1 MLLAHWLYLI
11 SGGLDLIE
19 GAQPAPRDIREDG
32 ALPGYRHAKKLAKR
46 TRSYRESDSAPP
58 RSAMAL
64 NERPRLRPSPTP
76 PSSTWSEQGGAS
88 TQLHSALRRLHPQK
102 DDASPAREKH
112 AGPPSL
118 AQRCAPLPNPA
129 PMPVPTSAPAPS
141 ALARFSASG
150 TSAAP
155 RALPSEGA
163 AASSAGRLSRGQ
175 SIEGAELAAMCMSS
189 ESFKKRRPSNEEVF
203 NRMLLRNDP
212 TLAA

>member
-19 GAQPAPRDIREDG
+19 GAQPAPRNIREDGALPGYRHAKKLAKRTRSYRESHSAKQPAPRDIREDG

-46 TRSYRESDSAPP
+46 TRSYRES
-58 RSAMAL
+58 
-64 NERPRLRPSPTP
+64 
-76 PSSTWSEQGGAS
+76 
-88 TQLHSALRRLHPQK
+88 HSA
-102 DDASPAREKH
+102 
-112 AGPPSL
+112 
-118 AQRCAPLPNPA
+118 NPA
-129 PMPVPTSAPAPS
+129 PMPVATSAPAPS

-203 NRMLLRNDP
+203 NRMLVRNDP
-212 TLAA
+212 ALAA